1 MNIEEI
7 KNALDVMERTLH
19 PDDYKILVDGVS
31 QAVRNHRQ
39 NQKDEQVS
47 DDLVELGIALA
58 ILTLSFRIS
67 DIK

>member
-19 PDDYKILVDGVS
+19 PDDYKLLVDGVS

-39 NQKDEQVS
+39 NQKDDQIS
-47 DDLVELGIALA
+47 DDLVELGIA
-58 ILTLSFRIS
+58 
-67 DIK
+67 